1 MHEVQKRGTRV
12 SKHLVPSTLGEAVE
26 MLAEHGERAKLIAGG
41 TDLLMEMEHRV
52 RPDVDT
58 FIDVT
63 RISGLDRL
71 EFTDSGMT
79 IGALVTHGQI
89 VASDVA
95 WSRVTP
101 LAQACWEVASPQLR
115 NQATVVG
122 NVVTASPANDSITPL
137 RALGAR
143 INATSVDGSRQIDI
157 ADFHTGV
164 RRTTLRSDEIV
175 TSIDVTSLTAT
186 QRAVYVKAG
195 LRTAQAI
202 SVVHLTVLLDFD
214 DEQITVAR
222 VLLGSVAPTIVSA
235 PSAEAVLVGATLSDE
250 VIREA
255 TEAGVASVTPIDD
268 IRATAEYRSHVLAA
282 MLTRALRSL
291 RSSSS
296 TTPSSRVLLSST
308 GSALGGPPISST
320 ESITTTINDR
330 SVSADGVVG
339 ETLLDWLRDHAGP
352 ALDMSLTGTK
362 EGCAEG
368 ECGACT
374 VLIDDAAVMSCLV
387 PAVRAS
393 GARVRT
399 VEGLPDAG
407 NLHPIQQ
414 AFIDEAAVQ
423 CGYCIPGFLVAAARL
438 LDESPHPSHQ
448 EILEGL
454 SGNLCRCTGYTKI
467 IDAVNGAVE
476 S

>member
-1 MHEVQKRGTRV
+1 MHEVQKKGTVV
-12 SKHLVPSTLGEAVE
+12 SKHLVPSTVREATE
-26 MLAEHGERAKLIAGG
+26 LLAEFGDRARLIAGG
-41 TDLLMEMEHRV
+41 TDLLVEMDHRL
-52 RPDVDT
+52 RPEVDT
-58 FIDVT
+58 FIDLT
-63 RISGLDRL
+63 RIEGLAAL
-71 EFTDSGMT
+71 EFSDHRVN
-79 IGALVTHGQI
+79 IGALVTHGQV
-89 VASDVA
+89 VAADAA
-95 WSRVTP
+95 WSQITP

-137 RALGAR
+137 RALDAK
-143 INATSVDGSRQIDI
+143 INVTSVDGSRQIEI

-164 RRTTLRSDEIV
+164 RRTTLQPGEIV
-175 TSIDVTSLTAT
+175 TSIDVTPLTST

-214 DEQITVAR
+214 DEQITEAR

-235 PSAEAVLVGATLSDE
+235 PTAEAVLVGATLSDE

-268 IRATAEYRSHVLAA
+268 IRATAEYRSHVLAS

-296 TTPSSRVLLSST
+296 ATPSSRVLLSSK

-330 SVSADGVVG
+330 SVSADGAVG

-393 GARVRT
+393 GARLRT
-399 VEGLPDAG
+399 VEGLADAG
-407 NLHPIQQ
+407 TLHPIQQ

-438 LDESPHPSHQ
+438 LDESPRPSDQ
-448 EILEGL
+448 KILEGL

-467 IDAVNGAVE
+467 IDAVHGAVE